1 MFSTTQQQQKVESKK
16 IFNLDKLMKNH
27 TIRIIMKKKMANEE
41 KREEKQRERQRTIR
55 DGKRLQQNIQVHL
68 CCVLYKCGMYTYT
81 FAVCVSQHHNGA
93 PYLVCRLHLL
103 GCLLAYIFRD
113 GGCFCI
119 EYSGSYIQSMF
130 MCINLVD
137 VFVRVYV

>member
-55 DGKRLQQNIQVHL
+55 DGKRL
-68 CCVLYKCGMYTYT
+68 
-81 FAVCVSQHHNGA
+81 
-93 PYLVCRLHLL
+93 
-103 GCLLAYIFRD
+103 
-113 GGCFCI
+113 
-119 EYSGSYIQSMF
+119 
-130 MCINLVD
+130 
-137 VFVRVYV
+137 